1 MSQTVAIIGAGGKM
15 GQRAAAKLRGNQQY
29 LLFLCERDEERAA
42 ILQEEG
48 LELTP
53 QTTAL
58 GEADLVVMSV
68 PDSLIGVIG
77 DELVLEMKP
86 GAVLIMLDAAA
97 AYVGELPM
105 RKGLTYMITHPCH
118 PGLFIDQ
125 ATPEQRQDYFG
136 GLAIQDIIVSLVQG
150 QESKFSL
157 GVELCKAVFA
167 PVRKVHRVTLE
178 QFAILEPAM
187 SEVVVAS
194 AACLMK
200 EALEMAIQ
208 SGVPREAA
216 EAFMWGH
223 TRIALAI
230 AFGVEASPFSD
241 AAKIAI
247 EWGSNRVLKPNWR
260 EVFRPDQIRE
270 AVHVMLRSDPV
281 QRS

>member
-1 MSQTVAIIGAGGKM
+1 VSQTVAIIGAGGKM
-15 GQRAAAKLRGNQQY
+15 GQRAATKLHGNPQY
-29 LLFLCERDEERAA
+29 RLFLCETNAERAA
-42 ILQEEG
+42 VLEEEG

-53 QTTAL
+53 QTAAL
-58 GEADLVVMSV
+58 GEADLVILSV
-68 PDSLIGVIG
+68 PDALIGAIAH
-77 DELVLEMKP
+77 ELVPQMKP

-97 AYVGELPM
+97 AYVGDLSLRE
-105 RKGLTYMITHPCH
+105 GLTYMITHPCH

-136 GLAIQDIIVSLVQG
+136 GLAVQDIIVSLVQG

-157 GVELCKAVFA
+157 GVELCKAVFS
-167 PVRKVHRVTLE
+167 PVRKVHRVTPE

-200 EALEMAIQ
+200 EALEMAIKA
-208 SGVPREAA
+208 GVPREAA

-241 AAKIAI
+241 GAKIAI
-247 EWGSNRVLKPNWR
+247 EWGSKRVLKPNWR
-260 EVFRPDQIRE
+260 EVFQPDQISE
-270 AVHVMLRSDPV
+270 AVQMMLHPNPVKRS
-281 QRS
+281 